1 MITHFRTLTDRS
13 DTQLIAHYARRW
25 AADSVH
31 VLDLPWRLTS
41 WALDD
46 PGNGGL
52 WFDDGGQLA
61 AWAVLQTPWSTVDY
75 AVDPACS
82 DTVFTKVLEWA
93 DLRAKAALLSPYG
106 QPCWFAEV
114 FSDQASRIHQLE
126 ACGYTC
132 QADVGEDSWS
142 KVLLCRTASAS
153 VRVYQPPA
161 GYMVRSLA
169 GVDEVDAYVA
179 LQRTVFGS
187 DNMTAAWRTRTL
199 SDPAYLPDLDVV
211 VEAPNGSLAAFCVG
225 WYDAGSQTG
234 QVEPLGCHP
243 DFTRYALGRVA
254 LSHTLTRLQA
264 RGAKQILVETDNY
277 RNTALRLYQSFD
289 FTIMRDILVYRKD
302 FA

>member
-1 MITHFRTLTDRS
+1 MVELALRHADLT
-13 DTQLIAHYARRW
+13 
-25 AADSVH
+25 VH
-31 VLDLPWRLTS
+31 AVDLPWRLTS
-41 WALDD
+41 WSLDD
-46 PGNGGL
+46 PENCGL
-52 WFDDGGQLA
+52 WFDDSGQLA
-61 AWAVLQTPWSTVDY
+61 AWAVLQTPWSMVDY
-75 AVDPACS
+75 SVDPACS
-82 DTVFTKVLEWA
+82 DAVFTKVLEWA
-93 DLRAKAALLSPYG
+93 DLRANAALLSPYG

-161 GYMVRSLA
+161 GYTVRPLA
-169 GVDEVDAYVA
+169 GEQEVDAYVA
-179 LQRTVFGS
+179 THRTTFGS
-187 DNMTAAWRTRTL
+187 TNMTAAWRKRTL

-211 VEAPNGSLAAFCVG
+211 VEASDGSLAAFCVG

-254 LSHTLTRLQA
+254 LSHALARLQA
-264 RGAKQILVETDNY
+264 RGAKQIMVETDNY
-277 RNTALRLYQSFD
+277 RNTALRLYQAFD
-289 FTIMRDILVYRKD
+289 FMITREILIYRKD
-302 FA
+302 FV